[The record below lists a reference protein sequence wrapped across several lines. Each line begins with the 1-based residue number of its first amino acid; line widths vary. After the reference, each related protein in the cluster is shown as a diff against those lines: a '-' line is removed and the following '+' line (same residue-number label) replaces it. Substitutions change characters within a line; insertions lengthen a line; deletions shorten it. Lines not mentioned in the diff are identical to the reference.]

1 MHANKLSTLP
11 PRFNTFAF
19 LRTLNLSK
27 NSLSSEVL
35 DCITQIHTLIELYLS
50 QNEIEGPLTPDISAL
65 ENLQILDMD
74 GNRITSI
81 PREIGKL
88 QRMRTLLLA
97 ENQLSSIP
105 WTSLE
110 NLNDLNQLD
119 ISSNKLSGDLLPSS
133 LPSITLSS
141 LSNFDMH
148 TNTLESLPSNLI
160 LPSLTQFNA
169 TQNAITA
176 AGTFFTSTPR
186 LCHLSLSQNQLPS
199 LPDGVVHLHYLRT
212 LDISNNIIE
221 HIDPRLGLLDDLTTF
236 MWQGNVLR
244 QRNWGSMDTE
254 GIKSALRAKADEA
267 VLKGIEDEIALLNVN
282 TCHGECGGVLD
293 LSKKLKDRGLSKEEV
308 VRHVHA
314 GHFPVVTRAVLQQN
328 ALTIVPW
335 ELGLITTLTTMDLS
349 RNFLSGRIWD
359 ETITFEN
366 LTDLDISLN
375 KLDNLASLPVAL
387 IAPNLKSLDIS
398 YNSLTSLIPLHTHYP
413 NLTTLYANSNQLTFL
428 VPSDLEGLEIVQV
441 NNNDIN
447 KLPPEL
453 ALVETLRVL
462 GVDGNTFRVPGRRI
476 VEQGSVALLE
486 WLRGRCVVNE

>member
-1 MHANKLSTLP
+1 
-11 PRFNTFAF
+11 
-19 LRTLNLSK
+19 
-27 NSLSSEVL
+27 
-35 DCITQIHTLIELYLS
+35 
-50 QNEIEGPLTPDISAL
+50 
-65 ENLQILDMD
+65 
-74 GNRITSI
+74 
-81 PREIGKL
+81 
-88 QRMRTLLLA
+88 
-97 ENQLSSIP
+97 
-105 WTSLE
+105 
-110 NLNDLNQLD
+110 
-119 ISSNKLSGDLLPSS
+119 
-133 LPSITLSS
+133 
-141 LSNFDMH
+141 
-148 TNTLESLPSNLI
+148 
-160 LPSLTQFNA
+160 
-169 TQNAITA
+169 
-176 AGTFFTSTPR
+176 
-186 LCHLSLSQNQLPS
+186 
-199 LPDGVVHLHYLRT
+199 
-212 LDISNNIIE
+212 
-221 HIDPRLGLLDDLTTF
+221 

-328 ALTIVPW
+328 ALTSAPR
-335 ELGLITTLTTMDLS
+335 ELGLVTTLTTMNLS

-359 ETITFEN
+359 ETITFDN

-375 KLDNLASLPVAL
+375 KLDNLASLPAAL

-413 NLTTLYANSNQLTFL
+413 NLTTLYANSNQLTCL